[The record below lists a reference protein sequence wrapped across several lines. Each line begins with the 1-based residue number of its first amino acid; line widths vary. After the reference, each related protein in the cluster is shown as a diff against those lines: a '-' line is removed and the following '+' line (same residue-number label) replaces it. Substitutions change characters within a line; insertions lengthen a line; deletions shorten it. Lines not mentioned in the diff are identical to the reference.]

1 MGSVGTSTLNIDARS
16 IVLGSRPEKLKFPIS
31 PRVDHA
37 DHIVKTALMGHTKL
51 AADHILHPEMRGKL
65 VSVLSSTIRRLNL
78 EFIKA
83 KVLPED
89 SDEEK
94 KRKVIVRQ
102 RCYEVLIELALD
114 LVGMEARWVGFS
126 EEEVNESLNNILSAL
141 GDWESIERSELGS
154 ALVANAVIGKILSEM
169 KLVRKGDSMLAEMAR
184 EIEKELDKDDI
195 VRSFVLSAKRQIQE
209 NVYYKMISH
218 GMCKFGNDYALGLR
232 WLRHLGY
239 VQVSTNPVLA
249 AIAYDD
255 NPRLWDDFKEVV
267 KEHPEWLKDP
277 EAYADE
283 IAMEATRV
291 GLMENFYVFRPP
303 FLLKGYTD
311 GMISYQL
318 NPLKAGD
325 AKASVEDAIKFYSR
339 LEDDLKVYD
348 AYLLWGYSEAEE
360 RGRPNIVFKVAGS
373 YPAAIEI
380 AERLNSMGMGTNI
393 TVVYTVSQEI
403 ILGMAEMRGMAK
415 ALRKG
420 IPITRV
426 YVTNMGGRL
435 EDHLREVEAENLLKV
450 ALRNVSNKE
459 ELLRELAEGFGA
471 LDKYEKLSNASL
483 DEKISF
489 LCSHSIMGRS
499 LLHPAFIKALAKAGL
514 HDGDRDAIEKDLLK
528 RDKAIAYSGIF
539 VTQRVYKIFFS
550 PENRPK
556 WIEYLQGEYGLT
568 REQAENILNMID
580 VLPASKRKPI
590 DTLLT
595 LASKNM
601 THTEFPN
608 HQLKVLNTSRKA
620 DFKLIDY
627 AESVMQ
633 EYSEEL
639 LAELMKRPDFV
650 KAYEIPPDL
659 AEKLKEVGIKGD
671 FGTNGLKVEEW
682 PEYGPCVKTMKQ
694 FSEGYIAFRAR
705 CVEFVKQVAKELNK
719 T

>member
-1 MGSVGTSTLNIDARS
+1 MSSTGTSILNIDVRS
-16 IVLGSRPEKLKFPIS
+16 IVFGSKPEKLALPIP

-37 DHIVKTALMGHTKL
+37 DHIAKTALIGHAKL

-83 KVLPED
+83 KLLPED

-94 KRKVIVRQ
+94 RRKVVTRQ
-102 RCYEVLIELALD
+102 RCYEVLIELALN
-114 LVGMEARWVGFS
+114 LVGMEAKWVGFS
-126 EEEVNESLNNILSAL
+126 EEEVSESFDNIISTLS
-141 GDWESIERSELGS
+141 DWESIERSELGS
-154 ALVANAVIGKILSEM
+154 APVANAVVEKILNEM
-169 KLVRKGDSMLAEMAR
+169 KLVRKGDSMLAEMAK
-184 EIEKELDKDDI
+184 EIENELNKDD
-195 VRSFVLSAKRQIQE
+195 VVKSFVLAAKKQIQE
-209 NVYYKMISH
+209 NIYYKMVLR

-255 NPRLWDDFKEVV
+255 NPRLWENFKEVA

-303 FLLKGYTD
+303 FILMKYAD

-339 LEDDLKVYD
+339 LEEDLKVYD
-348 AYLLWGYSEAEE
+348 AYLLWGYPEAEE
-360 RGRPNIVFKVAGS
+360 RGRPNIVFKVAGA

-393 TVVYTVSQEI
+393 TVVYTVSQEV

-415 ALRKG
+415 ALKKG

-426 YVTNMGGRL
+426 YITNMGGRL
-435 EDHLREVEAENLLKV
+435 EDHLREVEAESLLKE
-450 ALRNVSNKE
+450 ALKNVSDKE
-459 ELLRELAEGFGA
+459 EFLRELAKGLGA
-471 LDKYEKLSNASL
+471 LESFEKLGNASI
-483 DEKISF
+483 DDKVSF
-489 LCSHSIMGRS
+489 LCSKRVLGRK
-499 LLHPAFIKALAKAGL
+499 LTHPAFIEALSKAGFL
-514 HDGDRDAIEKDLLK
+514 GGDKEAIEKELVK
-528 RDKAIAYSGIF
+528 RDEIIGYSGIF

-556 WIEYLQGEYGLT
+556 WLEYLQKEYGLT
-568 REQAENILNMID
+568 REQAEDILGKID

-590 DTLLT
+590 DTLFT
-595 LASKNM
+595 LASNNM

-608 HQLKVLNTSRKA
+608 HQLNILKTSLEKG
-620 DFKLIDY
+620 FNLIDY
-627 AESVMQ
+627 AESVML
-633 EYSEEL
+633 EYDSEL
-639 LAELMKRPDFV
+639 LEELMKRPDFV
-650 KAYEIPPDL
+650 KAYEVPPDL
-659 AEKLKEVGIKGD
+659 AEKLKEIGIKGE

-682 PEYGPCVKTMKQ
+682 PGYGPCVKTMNQ
-694 FSEGYIAFRAR
+694 FSEGYIAFRTR
-705 CVEFVKQVAKELNK
+705 CVEFVKQVANELNK
-719 T
+719 P